1 MIVTTNVFPELKTA
15 KVVVI
20 QISEKDRFTT
30 PFDSQHVKGSQTLA
44 KSA

>member
-20 QISEKDRFTT
+20 QIFEKDRFTT

>member
-15 KVVVI
+15 TVVVI

-30 PFDSQHVKGSQTLA
+30 PFDSHNVKGSQTLA